1 MQDAATAWA
10 TVAERKRAFWRA
22 VRWGPVAF
30 VIALFALR
38 VPFVA
43 AGVVLAWLGWV
54 TARSMQVEAIPCPRC
69 GNTLFRDGVYNNSFA
84 SHCLHCR
91 QEIGAPVKG
100 FFPDASKPVP
110 TSGNG
115 LPK

>member
-1 MQDAATAWA
+1 VQDATAVWA
-10 TVAERKRAFWRA
+10 TVGERKRAFWRA

-30 VIALFALR
+30 VVALFILR
-38 VPFVA
+38 VPFAA

-54 TARSMQVEAIPCPRC
+54 TVRSVQVEAIPCPRC
-69 GNTLFRDGVYNNSFA
+69 GNTLFRDGMYHNSFA

-100 FFPDASKPVP
+100 TFADVIKRVP

-115 LPK
+115 LQK